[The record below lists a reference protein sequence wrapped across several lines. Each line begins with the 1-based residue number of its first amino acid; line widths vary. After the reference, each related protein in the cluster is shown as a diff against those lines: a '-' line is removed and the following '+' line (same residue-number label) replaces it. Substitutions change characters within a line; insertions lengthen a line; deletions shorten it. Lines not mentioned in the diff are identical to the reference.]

1 MNELDELYSA
11 KPDSFSAL
19 RRKLASAAKQ
29 RGEADAAQRI
39 SAARKPT
46 TAAWIINLLV
56 LQHKGIKQRLG
67 DLGDRLRAAHA
78 TMNGEQ
84 IRRLSA
90 EQRHLV
96 DELVRIGFQ
105 AAEVKNPSAALREDV
120 TGTLQAAIADPDVR
134 AELGRLSK
142 AEQWSGF
149 GGFGAVAPVSTTGR
163 AAAEKPAAKARAA
176 EADRRRDELTADLA
190 GAKQA
195 QAEADRDLRAA
206 KRDLEAATKAYDKAE
221 QASRDAA
228 AAVKRAEARLRPQ
241 R

>member
-11 KPDSFSAL
+11 KPDGFTAL
-19 RRKLASAAKQ
+19 RRTLADAAKQ
-29 RGEADAAQRI
+29 RGEQDAAQRI

-46 TAAWIINLLV
+46 TAAWIVNLLV

-67 DLGDRLRAAHA
+67 ELGDRLRAAHA
-78 TMNGEQ
+78 AMDGEQ
-84 IRRLSA
+84 IRRLSV

-149 GGFGAVAPVSTTGR
+149 GGFGAVAPVSTKGR
-163 AAAEKPAAKARAA
+163 ADVAKPSAKARA
-176 EADRRRDELTADLA
+176 EADRRRNELKAELA
-190 GAKQA
+190 EAQQA
-195 QAEADRDLRAA
+195 QTKADRDLGAA
-206 KRDLEAATKAYDKAE
+206 KRDLESATKAYDKAE
-221 QASRDAA
+221 QASRVAA
-228 AAVKRAEARLRPQ
+228 AAVKRAEARLRQ